1 MKLKIL
7 SNPRKDWAAELASEV
22 KAFLTANGHG
32 IVDGGADA
40 TVCIGGDGTILYAHH
55 QRAVEGPVLGIG
67 TRKSYICQLE
77 DTSWKGRILSALS
90 GKTITVMTIKAD
102 IGGKHF
108 HALNDFVLH
117 AKDYRVMNISIAHDD
132 KNASFRGD
140 GIIVSTSLG
149 STSYAYSAGGE
160 ELSPEERKIS
170 IVPICPYR
178 RAFQPVMVSEDSR
191 ISILAEEAYAF
202 ITDGI
207 FVSELAE
214 KQKVNI
220 QKGDDILFF
229 EGVGY
234 DK

>member
-1 MKLKIL
+1 MKLKII
-7 SNPRKDWAAELASEV
+7 SNPRKEWAGKVADQV
-22 KAFLTANGHG
+22 KEFLTANGHEA
-32 IVDGGADA
+32 VKEGADA

-55 QRAVEGPVLGIG
+55 QRVIEGPVLGIG
-67 TRKSYICQLE
+67 TKRSYICQLE
-77 DTSWKGRILSALS
+77 DTTWKERILSALS
-90 GKTITVMTIKAD
+90 GKTISVMTIKAG

-117 AKDYRVMNISIAHDD
+117 AKDYRVISISVALDG
-132 KNASFRGD
+132 KSASFRGD

-160 ELSPEERKIS
+160 ELHPEERRIS

-178 RAFQPVMVSEDSR
+178 RAFLPVIVPEGSR
-191 ISILAEEAYAF
+191 ITINAEEAYAF

-207 FVSELAE
+207 FLSELAE
-214 KQKVNI
+214 GQKVNI
-220 QKGDDILFF
+220 EKGDDILFF

-234 DK
+234 NK